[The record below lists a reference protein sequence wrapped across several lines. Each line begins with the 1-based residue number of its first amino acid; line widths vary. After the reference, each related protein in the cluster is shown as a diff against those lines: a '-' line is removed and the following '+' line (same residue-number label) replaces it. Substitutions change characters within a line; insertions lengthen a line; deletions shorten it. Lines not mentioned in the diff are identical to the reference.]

1 MKAPL
6 SARRRD
12 TVVNLRAPQ
21 AWRALVDRAA
31 ALQDK
36 TRTDFILEAVRR
48 QAEDVLL
55 DQRFFE
61 LDAKRYKAFLGLL
74 NAPPAPD
81 ARLVDLMRAKA
92 PWPAR

>member
-1 MKAPL
+1 MKTPL

-12 TVVNLRAPQ
+12 AVVNLRAPK
-21 AWRALVDRAA
+21 AWRSLVDRAA

-36 TRTDFILEAVRR
+36 TRTDFILEAARR

-61 LDAKRYKAFLGLL
+61 LDKKRYRAFLELL
-74 NAPPAPD
+74 DNPPAPS
-81 ARLVDLMRAKA
+81 ARLVELMRAKA

>member
-1 MKAPL
+1 MKASPK
-6 SARRRD
+6 AHRRD
-12 TVVNLRAPQ
+12 AVVNLRAPQ
-21 AWRALVDRAA
+21 AWRTLVDRAA

-36 TRTDFILEAVRR
+36 TRTDFILEATRR

-61 LDAKRYKAFLGLL
+61 LDAKRYRAFLDLL
-74 NAPPAPD
+74 DNPPAPD
-81 ARLVDLMRAKA
+81 ARLVELMRAKA

>member
-1 MKAPL
+1 MKAPI

-12 TVVNLRAPQ
+12 AVVNLRAPQ

-61 LDAKRYKAFLGLL
+61 LDAKRYRAFLDMLDD
-74 NAPPAPD
+74 APAPGP
-81 ARLVDLMRAKA
+81 RLVELMRAKA

>member
-1 MKAPL
+1 MKASPT
-6 SARRRD
+6 ARRRNA
-12 TVVNLRAPQ
+12 VVNLRAPQ
-21 AWRALVDRAA
+21 AWRTLVDRAA

-36 TRTDFILEAVRR
+36 TRTDFILEATRR

-61 LDAKRYKAFLGLL
+61 LDAKRYRAFLDLL
-74 NAPPAPD
+74 DNPPAPD
-81 ARLVDLMRAKA
+81 ARLVELMRAKA